1 MTRAAHRG
9 CASVRSGKPPVT
21 GLAIAVN
28 QAGFLSNGLTA
39 SHEGKPNFLRRSE
52 SEPLPKSGRLISF
65 SSDTSRTSPRF

>member
-9 CASVRSGKPPVT
+9 CASVRSGKLPVT

-39 SHEGKPNFLRRSE
+39 SHEGMPNFLRDR
-52 SEPLPKSGRLISF
+52 RA
-65 SSDTSRTSPRF
+65 SPFQSPEG